1 MSVEIDLS
9 GANISGLPKKME
21 IKNAAQEETLKEILK
36 LMQQQQKVSEKA
48 LKVAEK
54 GAAANNAKG
63 GGAASSKGAKQNE
76 QAQENAAKAANNNAK
91 AMQKTGIGLG
101 VMSAAVARNAVAL
114 NALAISSAELIST
127 FSQVGDS
134 IKSASSALGKIPFVG
149 GLLSATLG
157 ATADAADRVYD
168 SYITLASSGA
178 TFDGSMRTMVKAA
191 TGAGL
196 TFDQFAE
203 LLKNN
208 SASLRLL
215 GGTTEAGAK
224 RFAELSKSMRT
235 SGLNDSLLKMGYT
248 TEEVNNGMLQYIDNF
263 GRGGAAQKMTT
274 EQLTQSSAD
283 YLEEIDA
290 LAKITGTTREQKAK
304 ELQDLSRDAKFRAAT
319 AKMSAEDR
327 AMLVKHIGSLPQSA
341 QAAAM
346 DMITTGTATTD
357 AAVKMNAMMSGS
369 SQEAMRIGQ
378 TLRRGGKITQEQLDQ
393 NRKHMIQEA
402 KVGRIRYQ
410 DQGIYNDKMRDAYGA
425 MDDIAQLDVDG
436 KEKAVKEQEA
446 IAKQTEDLATKL
458 GKLKQDIAGVG
469 NKFALELLNDQAL
482 DSLRT
487 AFMSMSDFVMAF
499 VVPIFKLTVA
509 IISPFIKII
518 GGVVSIISKTLG
530 PTLNIFAEI
539 IGGISSAFTTVLT
552 PAFEGLGWVAENLLA
567 PALFAFSAILVA
579 TNAKLIANSIATGYQ
594 TTVTNAKTLAD
605 KAQLTI
611 TNLLGA
617 AKTAELKQS
626 VLTRFAS
633 MKQTASIHAHIM
645 ATKLLGHAKAREL
658 KQSILTNFASMKQTA
673 ATYANIV
680 ATKAQTMKQTA
691 ATYANI
697 FATKAQTKGIFW
709 AIGHTAGATIASIKQ
724 TAGVYANIIATKA
737 QAFGAWAVV
746 AAQKAYAFALVALSK
761 AQTLA
766 SGASNLLG
774 GRFKGLAGAALTI
787 GSKILVFGK
796 GVAIAA
802 KGFLSAGA
810 IAAGFAKVAA
820 VFMTGLAFVGKGI
833 ALAGAVIASPAIA
846 IGAAIAAAAAGVY
859 LVVKYWDNIVGF
871 ISNIGAKLKNAFFG
885 VLDSIKATAKKL
897 NPLNWF
903 SDDEDDKKASN
914 EIKYKDQAIYNSK
927 ANLSS
932 APNESGA
939 DNSEVIEVGEKQLA
953 AANRLA
959 QRMGKLDES
968 NKLLNETLIESNEL
982 AEDEKD
988 EKDDKNKSKPSSA
1001 GKPASGSASTGQSP
1015 GAAGG
1020 DREKATRDGDVS
1032 SSSKAARARA
1042 AKQTGQTAPSSGGG
1056 GSSGGSGSSSGGG
1069 SKKAPSAGGGKDGPS
1084 AGKQSSG
1091 GQDGG
1096 VDGGGGGGGGG
1107 TKPQSTGKPTGK
1119 GGTMSD
1125 EDTKAM
1131 IADHEGTRYEP
1142 YKDSVGLWTIGVG
1155 HLIGDGK
1162 TLPPEYNRKF
1172 SHEEVMALYDKDYEK
1187 HKKQAQS
1194 NVPGFG
1200 KFDSLG
1206 QAALI
1211 DLTFNMG
1218 PGWPKKFKN
1227 TSAKLGAGDTEGAAE
1242 GLTNS
1247 KWYGQVGRRAPKITG
1262 MIRDSKVSARDGG
1275 IFDGPKSGY
1284 PATLHGEE
1292 AVVPLKGGNIPVE
1305 MGGNAS
1311 QSEMINLLSTLNSHM
1326 AQLVSINAA
1335 IADLNSSQLK
1345 AQKKMGNTELLV

>member
-9 GANISGLPKKME
+9 GANIPGLPKKME

-36 LMQQQQKVSEKA
+36 LMQQQQKLSEKMLKVSEK
-48 LKVAEK
+48 
-54 GAAANNAKG
+54 GTAANNAKG
-63 GGAASSKGAKQNE
+63 GGGGGAGKSTKANE
-76 QAQENAAKAANNNAK
+76 KAQQDAAKAANNNAK
-91 AMQKTGIGLG
+91 AMQKSGIGLG
-101 VMSAAVARNAVAL
+101 IMTAAVVRNASAL
-114 NALAISSAELIST
+114 NILAVSSANLIRA
-127 FSQVGDS
+127 FSNVGDS
-134 IKSASSALGKIPFVG
+134 VTEAAGELGKIPFVG
-149 GLLSATLG
+149 TLLQATLG
-157 ATADAADRVYD
+157 ATADAANKVYN
-168 SYITLASSGA
+168 SYTQLAASGA

-196 TFDQFAE
+196 TFDQFSG
-203 LLKNN
+203 LLAKN
-208 SASLRLL
+208 SQSLRLL

-248 TEEVNNGMLQYIDNF
+248 TEQVNDGMLQYIDNF

-274 EQLTQSSAD
+274 EELTQSSAD
-283 YLEEIDA
+283 YLTEIDA
-290 LAKITGTTREQKAK
+290 LAKITGTTRDEKAK
-304 ELQDLSRDAKFRAAT
+304 ELQELARDAKFRAAT

-327 AMLVKHIGSLPQSA
+327 AMLAKHIGSLPKSA
-341 QAAAM
+341 QAATM

-393 NRKHMIQEA
+393 NRKNMIQEA

-410 DQGIYNDKMRDAYGA
+410 DQGIYNEKMRETYGA
-425 MDDIAQLDVDG
+425 MDDIAQLEVDG
-436 KEKAVKEQEA
+436 KEKAVAEQEA
-446 IAKQTEDLATKL
+446 IAKQSEDLATKL

-499 VVPIFKLTVA
+499 VVPIFKLTIAV
-509 IISPFIKII
+509 ISPFIKII

-567 PALFAFSAILVA
+567 PALVAYSAILVA

-594 TTVTNAKTLAD
+594 TAVTNAKTLAD
-605 KAQLTI
+605 KAQITI
-611 TNLLGA
+611 TNLLGV
-617 AKTAELKQS
+617 AKSAELKQS

-633 MKQTASIHAHIM
+633 MKQTASLYANIM
-645 ATKLLGHAKAREL
+645 ATKLLSVSKIAEL
-658 KQSILTNFASMKQTA
+658 KQSVLTRFASMKQTA
-673 ATYANIV
+673 SLYAN
-680 ATKAQTMKQTA
+680 T
-691 ATYANI
+691 
-697 FATKAQTKGIFW
+697 FATNAQTKGIFW
-709 AIGHTAGATIASIKQ
+709 SIGHTVGATIASIKQ
-724 TAGVYANIIATKA
+724 TASVYASIIATKA
-737 QAFGAWAVV
+737 QTLGVWAVI
-746 AAQKAYAFALVALSK
+746 AAKKAYALALVALSK

-766 SGASNLLG
+766 SGASSLLG
-774 GRFKGLAGAALTI
+774 GRFKGLAGSALNV
-787 GSKILVFGK
+787 GSRLLVFGK
-796 GVAIAA
+796 GAAVAA
-802 KGFLSAGA
+802 KGFLASGA

-820 VFMTGLAFVGKGI
+820 VFMGGLAFVGKGI

-871 ISNIGAKLKNAFFG
+871 ISNIGTKLKNAFFG

-903 SDDEDDKKASN
+903 SDDDEETS
-914 EIKYKDQAIYNSK
+914 Q
-927 ANLSS
+927 
-932 APNESGA
+932 APNESSAETARLSRQNTEISPEMQRSLKLSDMWSEGE
-939 DNSEVIEVGEKQLA
+939 DNSELIEVGEKQLA
-953 AANRLA
+953 ASNRLA
-959 QRMGKLDES
+959 QGMGKLDQS
-968 NKLLNETLIESNEL
+968 NKLLNETITESNEL
-982 AEDEKD
+982 AEDEED
-988 EKDDKNKSKPSSA
+988 EKNDKNKSKPSSS
-1001 GKPASGSASTGQSP
+1001 GKPTSGQSP
-1015 GAAGG
+1015 GAASPG
-1020 DREKATRDGDVS
+1020 
-1032 SSSKAARARA
+1032 AASPGAGSGRPSARS
-1042 AKQTGQTAPSSGGG
+1042 GSISDDIPSMTP
-1056 GSSGGSGSSSGGG
+1056 SGGSGPTSDSPGGG
-1069 SKKAPSAGGGKDGPS
+1069 SKKAPSASGGKDGPS
-1084 AGKQSSG
+1084 AGKKSSSG

-1096 VDGGGGGGGGG
+1096 AGGSGGGGGGA
-1107 TKPQSTGKPTGK
+1107 KPQSTGRPTGK
-1119 GGTMSD
+1119 GGTMSE

-1131 IADHEGTRYEP
+1131 IIEHEGIRYEP
-1142 YKDSVGLWTIGVG
+1142 YKDSLGLWTVGVG

-1172 SHEEVMALYDKDYEK
+1172 SHEEVMAMFEKDYDK

-1206 QAALI
+1206 QAALV

-1227 TSAKLGAGDTEGAAE
+1227 TSAKLGAGDTAGAAE

-1247 KWYGQVGRRAPKITG
+1247 KWYTQVGRRAPIITG
-1262 MIRDSKVSARDGG
+1262 MIRESKVSARDGG

-1311 QSEMINLLSTLNSHM
+1311 QTEMINLLSALNSKMEH
-1326 AQLVSINAA
+1326 LVALNSA

>member
-499 VVPIFKLTVA
+499 VVPVFKLTVA

-633 MKQTASIHAHIM
+633 MKQTASV
-645 ATKLLGHAKAREL
+645 
-658 KQSILTNFASMKQTA
+658 
-673 ATYANIV
+673 YANTI
-680 ATKAQTMKQTA
+680 ATKAQTLGTWGLIKQSAA
-691 ATYANI
+691 AT
-697 FATKAQTKGIFW
+697 FA
-709 AIGHTAGATIASIKQ
+709 SMKQ

-746 AAQKAYAFALVALSK
+746 AAQKAYAFAL
-761 AQTLA
+761 TLA

-1056 GSSGGSGSSSGGG
+1056 GSSGGGSGSSSGGG